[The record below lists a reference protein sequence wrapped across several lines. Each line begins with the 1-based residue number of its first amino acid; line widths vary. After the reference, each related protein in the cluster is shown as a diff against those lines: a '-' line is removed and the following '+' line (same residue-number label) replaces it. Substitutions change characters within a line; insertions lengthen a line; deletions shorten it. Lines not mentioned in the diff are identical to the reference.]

1 MTDRLDHDTRTPP
14 PDPQQGQREHTG
26 HGWMMIAC
34 CVPMLVIAIAL
45 VAAGAISVSWL
56 FAALMCTAMMALMM
70 RGMHSK

>member
-1 MTDRLDHDTRTPP
+1 MTERLDHDTRTPP
-14 PDPQQGQREHTG
+14 PDQQGQRG
-26 HGWMMIAC
+26 HGGQGWMMIAC
-34 CVPMLVIAIAL
+34 CIPMLVIAIAL